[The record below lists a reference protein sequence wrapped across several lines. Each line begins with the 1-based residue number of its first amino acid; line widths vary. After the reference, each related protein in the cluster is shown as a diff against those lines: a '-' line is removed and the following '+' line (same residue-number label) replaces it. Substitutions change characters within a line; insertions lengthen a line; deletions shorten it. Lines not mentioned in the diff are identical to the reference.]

1 MDMGKPEGSLGE
13 DSVRY
18 KRPEFVHKFHALV
31 GLGYT
36 SVKPVLAGGQSS

>member
-1 MDMGKPEGSLGE
+1 MDMGKPEGSDGGA
-13 DSVRY
+13 SVRY
-18 KRPEFVHKFHALV
+18 KRPEFARKFHALV